1 MDPLKIVVFVIAFL
15 LLLLVGRL
23 LSASSEVHVSQLPV
37 PEPGVGPV
45 GESFALSPPGLDQNK
60 TQVLTGAEVGLPFS
74 LPPVVEDD
82 KGKFN
87 RPYYLNYYFKQT
99 DLVRGPADSTR
110 FYDEFF
116 LVFEDPA
123 SHHTWETRYVVATP
137 SGLQDIMSREHFV
150 SIYLDDPVV
159 IVSQWNLTAI
169 LRAVIDESMK
179 SFGEIKEE
187 L

>member
-1 MDPLKIVVFVIAFL
+1 MKIVLFIAAFL

-23 LSASSEVHVSQLPV
+23 LSASSEVHASQLPV
-37 PEPGVGPV
+37 PEPGVGPA
-45 GESFALSPPGLDQNK
+45 GESSTPGQPAGDGQA
-60 TQVLTGAEVGLPFS
+60 QVLTGADVGLPFS
-74 LPPVVEDD
+74 LPPVTQDD

-99 DLVRGPADSTR
+99 DLVRGPADPAR

-137 SGLQDIMSREHFV
+137 GGLQDIMSREHFV
-150 SIYLDDPVV
+150 SVYLDDPVV

-179 SFGEIKEE
+179 SFGEIREE